1 MSSPGLDT
9 RLGVNLSIIREGSEG
24 GGDGS
29 KRMGKDVIKTQV
41 LDWSRGQQTEALRP
55 YLSCCQDM
63 YFINK
68 IYGIQSCPLVYTL
81 FFSCFMC
88 YTSRIE

>member
-9 RLGVNLSIIREGSEG
+9 RLGVNLSIIRKGSEG

-29 KRMGKDVIKTQV
+29 KRMGKEAIKTQV
-41 LDWSRGQQTEALRP
+41 LDWSRGQQTEAPRP

-68 IYGIQSCPLVYTL
+68 DLWYTIMPIGL
-81 FFSCFMC
+81 HIIFQLL
-88 YTSRIE
+88 YVLHQ